1 MTFIHDVNRDAAR
14 TEPTFP
20 PRLDPVER
28 MLGLLA
34 QFGEAGV
41 AGVHA
46 GRRRPAPPRDAA
58 ASSLMNDRSPDA
70 TRRRLLQSF
79 SCAATALSPL
89 ALANRTSADAVARP
103 AEEGV
108 VDRRPVVAAP
118 EPDLDD
124 PAQHLRAYVRMRGAT
139 DDRVVVDVTQGLVY
153 ALLPSGRPRLLLQSR
168 GLQIARYREA
178 PDGAWVCR
186 SSYFG
191 SFADAATGALVEAWD
206 NPFTGQRDEV
216 PPTLY
221 GPMDYVLTASRTLV
235 NPTPAQRAQALAA
248 RAVRRWTRI
257 GDLVTIVDELGPPD
271 DPARPPD
278 LDVVSLGARVADL
291 ADGSL
296 ASVPA
301 QMAFG
306 AVEPW
311 RDWMRMGT
319 RPGMLLWHLQ
329 GTKVD
334 GIDAVPPDLLRAA
347 EARRPGFVAQASA

>member
-1 MTFIHDVNRDAAR
+1 MN
-14 TEPTFP
+14 
-20 PRLDPVER
+20 DPV
-28 MLGLLA
+28 
-34 QFGEAGV
+34 
-41 AGVHA
+41 
-46 GRRRPAPPRDAA
+46 
-58 ASSLMNDRSPDA
+58 PDGA
-70 TRRRLLQSF
+70 RRRLLQSVGL
-79 SCAATALSPL
+79 AATALPSLAWADETSPDTV
-89 ALANRTSADAVARP
+89 ARTATGRSVDLPRAASAVA
-103 AEEGV
+103 
-108 VDRRPVVAAP
+108 
-118 EPDLDD
+118 PDLDD
-124 PAQHLRAYVRMRGAT
+124 PAQHLRTYVRMRGAT
-139 DDRVVVDVTQGLVY
+139 DGRLVVDVTQGLVY
-153 ALLPSGRPRLLLQSR
+153 ALLPAGRPRLLLQSR
-168 GLQIARYREA
+168 GVQLARYRED

-191 SFADAATGALVEAWD
+191 SFADATTGALIDGWD
-206 NPFTGQRDEV
+206 NPFTGQRDVV

-235 NPTPAQRAQALAA
+235 SPRPAQRAQALAE

-257 GDLVTIVDELGPPD
+257 GDLVTIVDELGPAD

-278 LDVVSLGARVADL
+278 LDVISLGARVADL
-291 ADGSL
+291 ADASR

-311 RDWMRMGT
+311 REWMRMGT

-334 GIDAVPPDLLRAA
+334 GLEAVPPELLRVA